1 MELFRGCTHLEPFAK
16 QLRIPF
22 QISVRHSSL
31 ESQAVFNTTRAP
43 LKTADVASLI
53 EAHKYYPQAREVLL
67 KYGLPPLG
75 TIESPNP
82 TYIIFLPV
90 SRSPKAS
97 ACWSTHYS
105 PKMKTL
111 SRIYVFSSFG

>member
-1 MELFRGCTHLEPFAK
+1 MELFRGCTHLEAFAK
-16 QLRIPF
+16 QKRIPF

-31 ESQAVFNTTRAP
+31 ESRAAFNTTRAP
-43 LKTADVASLI
+43 LKTADVAALI
-53 EAHKYYPQAREVLL
+53 EAHKYPQAREVLL
-67 KYGLPPLG
+67 KYGLLPLG
-75 TIESPNP
+75 TKESPNP

-97 ACWSTHYS
+97 ACWSTRYR

-111 SRIYVFSSFG
+111 SRIYAFSSFG